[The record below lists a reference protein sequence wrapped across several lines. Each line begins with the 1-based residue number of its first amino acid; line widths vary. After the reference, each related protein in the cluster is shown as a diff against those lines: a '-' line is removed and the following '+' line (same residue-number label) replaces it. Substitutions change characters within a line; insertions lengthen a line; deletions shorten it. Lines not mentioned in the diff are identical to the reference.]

1 MSILEKIETFFKS
14 LFFQSKKKEEEKL
27 LSLEQARREKRIENL
42 TNDIISKYCCCE
54 ELKKIAEVKNRS
66 KTGS

>member
-1 MSILEKIETFFKS
+1 MSILENFKTFFKK
-14 LFFQSKKKEEEKL
+14 LFLRDQKKEEKL
-27 LSLEQARREKRIENL
+27 LSLEEARREKRIENL

-54 ELKKIAEVKNRS
+54 ELKKIAEAKNRS

>member
-1 MSILEKIETFFKS
+1 MSIFETFKTFWQRIF
-14 LFFQSKKKEEEKL
+14 LREEKKEEKL
-27 LSLEQARREKRIENL
+27 LSLEEARREKRIDNL

-54 ELKKIAEVKNRS
+54 KLKKTADSKNRF